1 MMPWEGQMVINL
13 KSISLIRFEKL
24 KYEILSVINTT
35 TLKVC
40 VLCNVKFYHC
50 GTSTGAVDISFV
62 LGQIQFLGV
71 ATYRRYYTSLHHN
84 SLKRNGPARRKYY
97 VQYTCIRVSKLT
109 SAVIVLPKYK

>member
-1 MMPWEGQMVINL
+1 MVINF
-13 KSISLIRFEKL
+13 KNISLIRFEKL
-24 KYEILSVINTT
+24 KYEMLSVISTT

-84 SLKRNGPARRKYY
+84 SLKRNGQTRRKYY
-97 VQYTCIRVSKLT
+97 VPYRSSSVSKLPST
-109 SAVIVLPKYK
+109 VIVLPKYK